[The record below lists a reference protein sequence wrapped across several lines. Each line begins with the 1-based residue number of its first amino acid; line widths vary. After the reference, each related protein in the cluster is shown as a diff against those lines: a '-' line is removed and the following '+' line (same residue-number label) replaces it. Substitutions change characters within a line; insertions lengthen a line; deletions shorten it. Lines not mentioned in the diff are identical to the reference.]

1 MLKKRRSYYSPTSG
15 ATGDAN
21 GAAGDTGRASL
32 FVCTCVDNKTASNDA
47 LGSGQVQVGHV
58 LVIVSDAG
66 LVSNGIWEVTEHGC
80 AHDMLPIANV
90 VAGS

>member
-1 MLKKRRSYYSPTSG
+1 M
-15 ATGDAN
+15 
-21 GAAGDTGRASL
+21 
-32 FVCTCVDNKTASNDA
+32 DNKTASNDA

-66 LVSNGIWEVTEHGC
+66 LVSNGIGEVTEHGC